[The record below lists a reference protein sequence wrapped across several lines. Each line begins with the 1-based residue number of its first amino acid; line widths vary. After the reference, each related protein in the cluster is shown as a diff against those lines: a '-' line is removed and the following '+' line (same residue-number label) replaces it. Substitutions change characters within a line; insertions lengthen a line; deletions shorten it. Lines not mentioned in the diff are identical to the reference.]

1 MGFSLKH
8 MWQYKCPKCRQ
19 GDIFVKPLNITKPL
33 DMPEAC
39 EYCGQLTEP
48 EPGFYYGAMFLSYIF
63 SGWYLL
69 LPALLLVFY
78 FKWTLGAAMALVIFI
93 GILSYLTI
101 LRGARS
107 LWLHLMVKHDPMLE
121 QKVKDQLNNKKA

>member
-1 MGFSLKH
+1 

-19 GDIFVKPLNITKPL
+19 GDIFIKPLVLLKPL
-33 DMPEAC
+33 DMPKSC
-39 EYCGQLTEP
+39 EYCGQVTEP

-78 FKWTLGAAMALVIFI
+78 FKWTLGAAMSLIILIA
-93 GILSYLTI
+93 ILSYLRI
-101 LRGARS
+101 LRSARS
-107 LWLHLMVKHDPMLE
+107 LWLHMMIKHDPAVEKEIRMKL
-121 QKVKDQLNNKKA
+121 KK